1 MGEFKEKLKFLLK
14 DKDANDEL
22 LFNRSLLKIHKK
34 IKRENNSKSILTKIE
49 GVGNKND
56 IIDNSEKNK
65 LCNYSFNK
73 FKRGKSTNVL
83 SNLIRS
89 FSVYDI
95 HLNKKF
101 QNYKLYFTNNINNK
115 RKESYLNNQKTNY
128 ILNNKIN
135 YVNSLLYNYDAYSNN
150 IKGKN
155 NFIKKE
161 NTFLSNKTT
170 IYKDNANI
178 NFFQTKNKFSYNI
191 RKNLIIANNN
201 SKVKSKF
208 NDTFIYMPSNI
219 NHKYFKL

>member
-1 MGEFKEKLKFLLK
+1 MGEFKEKLKCLLK

-22 LFNRSLLKIHKK
+22 LFNRSLLEIHKK
-34 IKRENNSKSILTKIE
+34 IKRENYSKSILTKIE

-73 FKRGKSTNVL
+73 FKRSKSTNVL
-83 SNLIRS
+83 RNFIRF

-101 QNYKLYFTNNINNK
+101 PNHKLYFTNNINNK
-115 RKESYLNNQKTNY
+115 RKDAYLNNQKINY

-135 YVNSLLYNYDAYSNN
+135 YVNSLLYNYETYSNN

-161 NTFLSNKTT
+161 NIFLNNKTT

-178 NFFQTKNKFSYNI
+178 NLFQTKNKFSYNI
-191 RKNLIIANNN
+191 RKNLIANNN
-201 SKVKSKF
+201 TKVKSKF
-208 NDTFIYMPSNI
+208 NNTFIYMPSNI
-219 NHKYFKL
+219 NRKYFKL